1 MSQQVIVV
9 TKRTAWEQY
18 QADPTDVG
26 EMGADA
32 TQRAKMSHLRHHDS
46 LDAVMAVLKQLKVR
60 PWLVEGAETM
70 FDVGTASLVI
80 TVGGDGTLL
89 SASHHTPSNV
99 LLLGINS
106 DSVLSKG
113 HFCKC
118 TALDHDK
125 LVENI
130 EWALYGT
137 TNDDFCGYK
146 NVTRMKVTIN
156 DRVVADRI
164 LNEALYSH
172 TCPAAMTRLTLTTGV
187 LEDTHP
193 AAFTR
198 YACSGVWIGTGAGST
213 GAMASAG
220 GQAGKLDAPVLQAV
234 IREPWNPPKVG
245 NEAYTRPSFTLVSK
259 TVDSTLYLDGPFLR
273 VPVGFDQTVKFEVS
287 DQHLKLAI

>member
-18 QADPTDVG
+18 LSDPSDVG

-32 TQRAKMSHLRHHDS
+32 MQRAKNSHERHHAS

-60 PWLVEGAETM
+60 PWLVEGAETA
-70 FDVGTASLVI
+70 FDVGTTSLVI

-89 SASHHTPSNV
+89 SASHHIPNNV

-106 DSVLSKG
+106 DSVFSKG

-118 TALDHDK
+118 TALDHDN
-125 LVENI
+125 LVANI
-130 EWALYGT
+130 QWSLYGAV
-137 TNDDFCGYK
+137 NDDFIGYK
-146 NVTRMKVTIN
+146 NVTRMKVTVN
-156 DRVVADRI
+156 DRIVADRI

-172 TCPAAMTRLTLTTGV
+172 TCPAAMTRLMLTTGV
-187 LEDTHP
+187 LEDTDPH
-193 AAFTR
+193 AFTR

-220 GQAGKLDAPVLQAV
+220 GQEGKLDAPGLQAV

-245 NEAYTRPSFTLVSK
+245 NEAYVRPSFTLVSK

-287 DQHLKLAI
+287 DDHLKLVM